1 MNTKLCRRTRQNPS
15 IQITKLPS
23 PAIPSSQLVPTICS
37 TKCLKEALLQQ
48 LGTNMPLSRDVN
60 LPDMPFVTET
70 KTQEDLPVP
79 TLCKSETVS
88 GLASAKPG
96 QSFVWFLPTIIE
108 SVSPAINLDII
119 YIFSIRAIRI
129 AFFTTNN
136 FSKWNFLHLKQ
147 YSKRLSSSGGIYSSG
162 VSAQD
167 CVSKGDNVFDNL
179 VATEN
184 KMANYPDDGV
194 ISDNMTS
201 SDVFEDQKVEMR
213 QNLTELEGSV
223 QAARDDGFAKFKQ
236 QGTMVLYYH

>member
-1 MNTKLCRRTRQNPS
+1 MAHADLAFTIFILYAVGKLLEEYLRPIQWAVLCLIPLRAFSWFPPSVRRNASKRQ
-15 IQITKLPS
+15 
-23 PAIPSSQLVPTICS
+23 
-37 TKCLKEALLQQ
+37 QQ
-48 LGTNMPLSRDVN
+48 LGTNMPLSKDVN

-70 KTQEDLPVP
+70 KAQEDLPVP

-88 GLASAKPG
+88 
-96 QSFVWFLPTIIE
+96 
-108 SVSPAINLDII
+108 AINLDII

-136 FSKWNFLHLKQ
+136 FSKCTKQ
-147 YSKRLSSSGGIYSSG
+147 YSKRLTSSGGIYSSG

-167 CVSKGDNVFDNL
+167 FVSKGDNVSDNL

-184 KMANYPDDGV
+184 KVVNYPDDGV

-201 SDVFEDQKVEMR
+201 SDVVEDQKVEMR

-223 QAARDDGFAKFKQ
+223 QAARDDGFANG
-236 QGTMVLYYH
+236 GTTIDSVE